1 MMFVSEIK
9 KLVLL
14 DINLLTSAHLRRER
28 SELRA
33 QLNQKISILVEVRAA
48 LQEAS
53 LREAA
58 LKSEVRVANNV
69 FFSKLDDDFVFSDIK
84 FKKIIA
90 QITTVALME

>member
-1 MMFVSEIK
+1 
-9 KLVLL
+9 LPY
-14 DINLLTSAHLRRER
+14 SAHLRRER

-58 LKSEVRVANNV
+58 TKTGGAY
-69 FFSKLDDDFVFSDIK
+69 
-84 FKKIIA
+84 FKWIFPDGLMILYF
-90 QITTVALME
+90 QISNLRRSLHK

>member
-1 MMFVSEIK
+1 MT
-9 KLVLL
+9 LLRNNVLPY
-14 DINLLTSAHLRRER
+14 SAHLRRER

-58 LKSEVRVANNV
+58 LKQEVRILNG
-69 FFSKLDDDFVFSDIK
+69 FF
-84 FKKIIA
+84 
-90 QITTVALME
+90 LMG